1 MPHVK
6 AGGLSAARS
15 IHIPA
20 YVRVKPTDIPNH
32 SAAKRIISQ
41 TRTLLSRFVGHLTT
55 PGIGQVSHVSSSVAQ
70 SIRGAGP
77 GRMSTIQE
85 RLSYPVRNALAR
97 PIQPLHFPRAPT
109 FASRSVAQV
118 GLGTAR
124 NFHSGR
130 SVFQNLVENV
140 PIAGRAFYEADW
152 QVDMKARRESMR
164 KRKAADENKGKTK
177 EMMKPKL
184 TISSLGSSLDTQ
196 ETQPSVP
203 EMDEYFTTPVVPKVT
218 TYLLI
223 PLAPTP
229 TNRTPLDPTGG
240 RSSLLPYSSLAS
252 IHNGHE
258 LHALRVS
265 SLFSR
270 LDAANVW
277 DRNVNCTSYASR
289 ADLEGVCTIL
299 KVEFVGWTI
308 AEVRSV
314 IGEAGTGWC
323 VLEEEQYQPEEE
335 DDALS
340 DASSVLSGI
349 SAEMPE
355 SAVATPPLESSVTDS
370 FVLPTL
376 DFSSSFLGTH
386 GDEFAQLSRSSS
398 ATDLFSEVN
407 MEYEDPWS
415 DAGLSDSESES
426 WAGRSFGSGRL
437 AFSSAFSRRSVEDD
451 EPRETMF

>member
-1 MPHVK
+1 MQLASHGARGLPRVPNVK

-20 YVRVKPTDIPNH
+20 YVRVKPADIPNH

-41 TRTLLSRFVGHLTT
+41 TRTLVSRFIGHLTT

-130 SVFQNLVENV
+130 SVFQNLVE
-140 PIAGRAFYEADW
+140 
-152 QVDMKARRESMR
+152 MESMR

-177 EMMKPKL
+177 EMIKPKL

-203 EMDEYFTTPVVPKVT
+203 EMDEYFAAPVVPKVT

-229 TNRTPLDPTGG
+229 TNRTPLDPNGG
-240 RSSLLPYSSLAS
+240 RSSLLPYSSL
-252 IHNGHE
+252 
-258 LHALRVS
+258 
-265 SLFSR
+265 R
-270 LDAANVW
+270 LYTMGMS
-277 DRNVNCTSYASR
+277 CTHYGYHHCFR
-289 ADLEGVCTIL
+289 
-299 KVEFVGWTI
+299 GWT
-308 AEVRSV
+308 RPMY
-314 IGEAGTGWC
+314 GTGTLT
-323 VLEEEQYQPEEE
+323 VPHTQVAPTSKASVPFSKLN
-335 DDALS
+335 
-340 DASSVLSGI
+340 SSVG
-349 SAEMPE
+349 
-355 SAVATPPLESSVTDS
+355 
-370 FVLPTL
+370 
-376 DFSSSFLGTH
+376 
-386 GDEFAQLSRSSS
+386 Q
-398 ATDLFSEVN
+398 
-407 MEYEDPWS
+407 
-415 DAGLSDSESES
+415 
-426 WAGRSFGSGRL
+426 
-437 AFSSAFSRRSVEDD
+437 
-451 EPRETMF
+451 